1 MIIGFTAETSSFEKR
16 VAVTPE
22 AAVGY
27 IRAGFTVYALSN
39 CGHNAGFDDASYQQS
54 SVIIKPNLSDILPHS
69 DIVLKINAPSLQ
81 EIELLK
87 PHSFLLGNMSNLSSA
102 QITKLRAKHIT
113 CFGLERLPRISR
125 AQPFDILSSQN
136 NLAGYQAVIKALSF
150 SGRIAPMMITSAGT
164 ISPLKFLIIGAG
176 VAGLQAAA
184 TAKRIGGKVYV
195 SDPRPEVKEQVIS
208 LGAEFLPDF
217 QLLLPQVDVII
228 TAALTTERRAPKIIT
243 GKLLKKLS
251 PGTVLIDM
259 ASDRGGN
266 IENSLDNRIVRTE
279 NVIIYGGSLLAAEV
293 PTTAS
298 MLFANNLCNF
308 ILQFYS
314 AGQKAFVP
322 DSGDPLITSTCL
334 LKG

>member
-1 MIIGFTAETSSFEKR
+1 MIIGIIKETFPGETR
-16 VAVTPE
+16 VAATPATAGIFTNKGFKLLVE
-22 AAVGY
+22 AGAGLA
-27 IRAGFTVYALSN
+27 AGFPDVA
-39 CGHNAGFDDASYQQS
+39 YQKTGA
-54 SVIIKPNLSDILPHS
+54 VICKTAAEILPQTDIL
-69 DIVLKINAPSLQ
+69 LKIKAPASDEIALLRRRSLLIGDLQ
-81 EIELLK
+81 NLTQPQLKELRDK
-87 PHSFLLGNMSNLSSA
+87 NICAFA
-102 QITKLRAKHIT
+102 
-113 CFGLERLPRISR
+113 LERLPRISR

-136 NLAGYQAVIKALSF
+136 NLAGYQAVIKSLVL
-150 SGRIAPMMITSAGT
+150 GNRIAPLMITSAGT
-164 ISPLKFLIIGAG
+164 IPPLKFLIIGVG
-176 VAGLQAAA
+176 VAGLQAIA
-184 TAKRIGGKVYV
+184 TAKRLGGKVFA

-217 QLLLPQVDVII
+217 QPLLPQVDVII
-228 TAALTTERRAPKIIT
+228 TAALTTERKAPKIIT

-266 IENSLDNRIVRTE
+266 IENSLDNRIIRTE

-314 AGQKAFVP
+314 AEQKAFVP